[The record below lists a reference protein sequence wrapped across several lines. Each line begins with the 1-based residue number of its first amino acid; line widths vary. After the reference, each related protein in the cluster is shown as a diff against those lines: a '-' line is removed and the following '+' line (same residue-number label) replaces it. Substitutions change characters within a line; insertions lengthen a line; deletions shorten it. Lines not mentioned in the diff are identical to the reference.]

1 MSKFLTILLL
11 FSIIAPSNANA
22 KEDIPSIGDIISN
35 VLGGDNAYK
44 SYQVIASTEKSVC
57 VDNSRKYLNEPV
69 DKKAFYEGW
78 GLNCL
83 VMNNSQLC
91 KDIKKED
98 KLICDQPAKQ
108 PWYSN
113 VWEKTKSCGSGIYKS
128 WQDYAKFIADIG
140 HYVMNSEK
148 EVLDKNGK
156 KIKAKMRTHTNE
168 KISKAYT
175 SMKSYMAIEMT
186 KHQDQYGVSKSKSFF
201 AVTSKLF
208 SKFTKG
214 LNQLIAK
221 AAPKVGCYNYKS
233 KTRVICQVLAEF
245 FAEPILMFKFI
256 KMGPKVLKGTRVAK
270 FFKFHKAKTAREVAA
285 ATKKIVNKV
294 KKIKKKP
301 NNLDFIGAENKVAI
315 KIMENKNLSQ
325 SVSKNKAVFGEIFPD
340 KKSLDELDHYLTIT
354 GKEEAD
360 DLAQVLKVLS
370 DDKAKMSPKKYNELI
385 ADIKEGIKTKCSL

>member
-1 MSKFLTILLL
+1 
-11 FSIIAPSNANA
+11 
-22 KEDIPSIGDIISN
+22 
-35 VLGGDNAYK
+35 
-44 SYQVIASTEKSVC
+44 
-57 VDNSRKYLNEPV
+57 
-69 DKKAFYEGW
+69 
-78 GLNCL
+78 
-83 VMNNSQLC
+83 
-91 KDIKKED
+91 
-98 KLICDQPAKQ
+98 
-108 PWYSN
+108 
-113 VWEKTKSCGSGIYKS
+113 
-128 WQDYAKFIADIG
+128 
-140 HYVMNSEK
+140 
-148 EVLDKNGK
+148 
-156 KIKAKMRTHTNE
+156 
-168 KISKAYT
+168 
-175 SMKSYMAIEMT
+175 
-186 KHQDQYGVSKSKSFF
+186 
-201 AVTSKLF
+201 
-208 SKFTKG
+208 
-214 LNQLIAK
+214 
-221 AAPKVGCYNYKS
+221 
-233 KTRVICQVLAEF
+233 
-245 FAEPILMFKFI
+245 MFKFI